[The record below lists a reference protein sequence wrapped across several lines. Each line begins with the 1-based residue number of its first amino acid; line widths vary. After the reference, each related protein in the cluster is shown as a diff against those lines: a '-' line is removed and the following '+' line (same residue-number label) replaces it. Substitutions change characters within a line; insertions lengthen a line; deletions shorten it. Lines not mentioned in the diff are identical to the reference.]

1 MAVDTIKK
9 DSAAVTNLNDDN
21 TSTFKAKVS
30 TSGELTFTPS
40 PLDST
45 GKDTLY
51 LFRIVVTDAW
61 TKDDTFDINVK
72 VLPVNDNPIINL
84 SAFTKFSSW
93 GYKEGARSDSI
104 PLTRYVYDEDNDTTD
119 LKYTFKITSSTQNNP
134 ADFQL

>member
-9 DSAAVTNLNDDN
+9 DSSVIQNLNDDAA
-21 TSTFKAKVS
+21 SKFKAKIS

-51 LFRIVVTDAW
+51 LFRVVATDAW

-72 VLPVNDNPIINL
+72 VLPL
-84 SAFTKFSSW
+84 SL
-93 GYKEGARSDSI
+93 I
-104 PLTRYVYDEDNDTTD
+104 H
-119 LKYTFKITSSTQNNP
+119 I
-134 ADFQL
+134 